1 MFGWIDEFTHRNKEP
16 IMSFIPICSE
26 ITFLSLSRRFC
37 SRVQTVLNARTAT
50 TFPVT
55 FKLHGRASLGQL
67 TTDEW
72 VHGFQFVEG
81 F

>member
-26 ITFLSLSRRFC
+26 TTFLSLSRRFC

-55 FKLHGRASLGQL
+55 LHGLASLGEL
-67 TTDEW
+67 TADEW
-72 VHGFQFVEG
+72 VNGFQFVEG